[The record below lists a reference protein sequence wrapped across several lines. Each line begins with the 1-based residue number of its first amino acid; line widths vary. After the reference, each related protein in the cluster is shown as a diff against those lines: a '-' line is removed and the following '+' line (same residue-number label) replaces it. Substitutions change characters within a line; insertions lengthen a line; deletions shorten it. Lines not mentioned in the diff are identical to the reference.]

1 MIYAYEIIIIL
12 FCSSIFGFLHSWL
25 ASNKVK
31 SFIRKQGTVFI
42 AFYRYI
48 YNIFSIFLIAMF
60 MYIVPRPDLIIYDL
74 KYPYDLFML
83 IPQFISLV
91 LVIAAFLSND
101 LGELS
106 GISQIIRWFKKEYT
120 EEDNDERTSLTTAG
134 FYKYSRHPLYL
145 SIMLFLVFRPVL
157 DLFSLTLDVCFAA
170 YFYIGSIYEER
181 KLEEKFGQEYTEY
194 KKRVRRFI

>member
-1 MIYAYEIIIIL
+1 MIYAYEIITIL

-31 SFIRKQGTVFI
+31 SFIRKQGIAFI

-48 YNIFSIFLIAMF
+48 YNIFALFLIAMF
-60 MYIVPRPDLIIYDL
+60 MYIIPRPDLVIYDL
-74 KYPYDLFML
+74 KYPYDLLML

-91 LVIAAFLSND
+91 FVIAAFLNND

-106 GISQIIRWFKKEYT
+106 GISQIIRWFKKEYA
-120 EEDNDERTSLTTAG
+120 EEDSDEKTILNTG
-134 FYKYSRHPLYL
+134 GLYKFSRHPLYL
-145 SIMLFLVFRPVL
+145 FIMLFLLFRPVM
-157 DLFSLTLDVCFAA
+157 DLFTLTIDVCFAA
-170 YFYIGSIYEER
+170 YFYIGSIYEEW
-181 KLEEKFGQEYTEY
+181 KLEDRFGSAYTEY

>member
-1 MIYAYEIIIIL
+1 MIYAYDIIVIL
-12 FCSSIFGFLHSWL
+12 LCSFIFGFLHSWL

-31 SFIRKQGTVFI
+31 RFIRKQGITFI

-48 YNIFSIFLIAMF
+48 YNIFTIFLIAMF

-74 KYPYDLFML
+74 KYPYDLLML
-83 IPQFISLV
+83 IPQFVSLV
-91 LVIAAFLSND
+91 FVIAAFLNND

-120 EEDNDERTSLTTAG
+120 EDDNDERTVLNTG
-134 FYKYSRHPLYL
+134 GLYKFSRHPLYL
-145 SIMLFLVFRPVL
+145 FIMLFLLFRPVM
-157 DLFSLTLDVCFAA
+157 DLFSLTINVCCAA

-181 KLEEKFGQEYTEY
+181 KLEEKFGEAYREY